1 MKKLMLVFSALLMTL
16 PISAA
21 GRFVRG
27 GFGYGYGPA
36 YGFGG
41 YWGGPGYYAP
51 YAFGTPNAGE
61 LKLDTNLK
69 DAEVFINGAFAGTAG
84 KLKSMHLRPGA
95 YNIELRAPGRV
106 HYAERVYIV
115 AGKTLH
121 VHPDLRVEAR

>member
-1 MKKLMLVFSALLMTL
+1 MKKLLLVFSALLMTL
-16 PISAA
+16 PVSAA

-27 GFGYGYGPA
+27 GFGYGP
-36 YGFGG
+36 GG

-61 LKLDTNLK
+61 LKLDTKLK

-84 KLKSMHLRPGA
+84 KLKSMYLRPGA
-95 YNIELRAPGRV
+95 YNVELRAPGRTR
-106 HYAERVYIV
+106 YAERVYIV